1 MEKVLRF
8 EVIGEED
15 KTPQDEAMETSRPN
29 ASQPTRPEG
38 SSASIL
44 KGAILYDTA
53 KQIGRSISSNIGNWT
68 GNSHLQAKIDM
79 TNKGIEYALRLKT
92 LGVAGAVSIGVQ
104 ETFNAVNYYKEL
116 KWERKEQEEAIRRSG
131 LLVNRNG

>member
-15 KTPQDEAMETSRPN
+15 KTPQDEAIEMSRPN
-29 ASQPTRPEG
+29 ANHPTRPEG
-38 SSASIL
+38 SSASML